1 MLRIAQFGLKM
12 TSIETVKKSETRAVA
27 AEQLIQMLRSQINE
41 IRSFSNQ
48 EKSQGSSEDQEI
60 KTLAL
65 ENAQLKQKILEQKAL
80 LVAVETKAGVKQV
93 TSDVRG
99 RFWYDIW
106 IQYLVTLQFILTER
120 HIWSFISSWLIGK
133 TESKPPS
140 EVPEKVKDT
149 QEDSKPDTTTVDKKT
164 EKKKK
169 EKAEKKPQPVTEE
182 AKIDVG
188 R

>member
-1 MLRIAQFGLKM
+1 MMRIAQFALKM
-12 TSIETVKKSETRAVA
+12 TSIETVKKLETRAVA

-80 LVAVETKAGVKQV
+80 LVAAEIKAGVKQV

-99 RFWYDIW
+99 KFCWNKEHLKI
-106 IQYLVTLQFILTER
+106 IL
-120 HIWSFISSWLIGK
+120 
-133 TESKPPS
+133 
-140 EVPEKVKDT
+140 
-149 QEDSKPDTTTVDKKT
+149 
-164 EKKKK
+164 
-169 EKAEKKPQPVTEE
+169 
-182 AKIDVG
+182 
-188 R
+188 

>member
-12 TSIETVKKSETRAVA
+12 TSIEAVKKLETRAVA

-80 LVAVETKAGVKQV
+80 LVAAETKAGVKQI
-93 TSDVRG
+93 TSDIQG
-99 RFWYDIW
+99 RFCYSIEH
-106 IQYLVTLQFILTER
+106 LK
-120 HIWSFISSWLIGK
+120 LIFFAIY
-133 TESKPPS
+133 S
-140 EVPEKVKDT
+140 D
-149 QEDSKPDTTTVDKKT
+149 
-164 EKKKK
+164 
-169 EKAEKKPQPVTEE
+169 
-182 AKIDVG
+182 
-188 R
+188 